1 MSFGVLAD
9 RYCNLQLPLVVL
21 QSQAGFYIG
30 THDDGSPVSRES
42 GEYFLTHDDA
52 QRALESGNWTQRQE
66 P

>member
-1 MSFGVLAD
+1 MSFGILAI
-9 RYCNLQLPLVVL
+9 RYGNLRLPLAVM
-21 QSQAGFYIG
+21 QSHAGYYIG

-42 GEYFLTHDDA
+42 GEYFPTHDDA